1 MKQALPK
8 LILAE
13 KQNVPR
19 VLKELTIVVTPGVL
33 IAFVVALAV
42 LTSKRNLHPVEWRL
56 TEVIA
61 VSALSLMLA
70 YSMLV
75 FDGRYIFP
83 LIPLVVA
90 VGARFLIA
98 DAWLNHN
105 VWRRISLT
113 LVVLGVGASLVY
125 PSSPFRVL
133 TRDFQDASYEA
144 GALLRKHPASARI
157 VSIGS
162 GPFPEHGM
170 GWEAGCQAAYFGGAR
185 LIGTMDSLP
194 GSTES
199 TSLMAD
205 LRKAAPDAIL
215 VWGKPNDGR
224 YTALVGNMALGYPY
238 DPAEKIVDPVLGE
251 VGVVVFTSR

>member
-1 MKQALPK
+1 MPPGSWAWAYPVTMKQALPK

-133 TRDFQDASYEA
+133 TRDFQAASYEA
-144 GALLRKHPASARI
+144 GALLRKHPASENCQHRQRAFPGAR
-157 VSIGS
+157 
-162 GPFPEHGM
+162 HGM
-170 GWEAGCQAAYFGGAR
+170 GSGLSGSLLWWCEAHRDNGFAA
-185 LIGTMDSLP
+185 
-194 GSTES
+194 
-199 TSLMAD
+199 
-205 LRKAAPDAIL
+205 
-215 VWGKPNDGR
+215 
-224 YTALVGNMALGYPY
+224 
-238 DPAEKIVDPVLGE
+238 
-251 VGVVVFTSR
+251 GVN